1 MRWIPS
7 IAILLLLH
15 ASAALAADEKEKKEE
30 EGTYTI
36 RLVSADEEGEII
48 DEFALLQEEAMVES
62 AARHKQEIGMS
73 PAAIS
78 VITRD
83 DIEASGAETISDLL
97 RLVPGIDVVI
107 STQLQTSISTRLDW
121 NDENL
126 YFLVLIDGREA
137 NLEVLGQAPLE
148 AQPISLED
156 IERIEVIRG
165 PASSLYGA
173 NALAGV
179 VSITTRAISD
189 KTSGWARFSG
199 GEAGRVYAGARA
211 STRLGNWG
219 LSFSGGADTVKSFND
234 NHKLGR
240 EVYKLRAVAEYRWSE
255 KHKLLIDAGYS
266 HAEGTLSAS
275 VGMMHSVA
283 ELRMLRL
290 SYHSEDLRGHLYWT
304 QIPSTLE
311 MDAPLDFAGIRL
323 AEFIPVKFDAHII
336 NLEVQW
342 TVPEFYQ
349 PLMIIIGGTGRAA
362 WVGSD
367 QLLDEETYADI
378 TSPDYHKAGISHWE
392 GRGGAFVHAEL
403 APADWIT
410 VTGDLRFDY
419 NTVTEEFLSPRLAA
433 VFRPEDGHFLRLGVA
448 RAFRKPNFLETHLHM
463 NVEFPDESPIT
474 GAARDGFREFM
485 TRGIGNPNLDNEK
498 LLSFEAGYM
507 GEFLDKKLRVSLDV
521 YYNIFTDVIGI
532 DERITTTTEG
542 LPDIDNSTFLFEN
555 EGENDKKILGAE
567 LAVRYSPSGNLSLLA
582 SWTHRE
588 VVSDDSRADS
598 SRSPKNLITL
608 GARFKT
614 DSGLVGSLYAFSR
627 SKFTAGGVPNPAG
640 MLEKSKQASMNNIL
654 LVLGKIGWRVG
665 LQPGLTIETGLKLF
679 LPVSPFEE
687 PWFRYNEVGG
697 FTTPMGVLYGGDLLR
712 RMVTAYLQ
720 GSF

>member
-1 MRWIPS
+1 M
-7 IAILLLLH
+7 H
-15 ASAALAADEKEKKEE
+15 AEEEDKKEE
-30 EGTYTI
+30 PDGTYTI
-36 RLVSADEEGEII
+36 RLVAADEEGEII

-62 AARHKQEIGMS
+62 AARHRQEIGMS

-121 NDENL
+121 NDENF

-179 VSITTRAISD
+179 VSITTRAISE
-189 KTSGWARFSG
+189 KTSGWARFNG
-199 GEAGRVYAGARA
+199 GEVGRVFAGARA

-219 LSFSGGADTVKSFND
+219 LSFSGGADTVASFND
-234 NHKLGR
+234 NSKLGR
-240 EVYKLRAVAEYRWSE
+240 DVYKLRAVAEYRWSE
-255 KHKLLIDAGYS
+255 KRKLLIDAGYS

-275 VGMMHSVA
+275 VGMMHSTA

-290 SYHSEDLRGHLYWT
+290 SYQSEDLRGYLYWT
-304 QIPSTLE
+304 QIPSSLQ
-311 MDAPLDFAGIRL
+311 MDAPLNFAGIRL
-323 AEFIPVKFDAHII
+323 AEFIPVEFDAHLI

-342 TVPEFYQ
+342 TLPEFYQ
-349 PLMIIIGGTGRAA
+349 PLMIIVGGTGRVA
-362 WVGSD
+362 WVRSD
-367 QLLDEETYADI
+367 QLLDAETYDDI
-378 TSPDYHKAGISHWE
+378 TSPDYHKPGITHWE

-403 APADWIT
+403 APADWVT
-410 VTGDLRFDY
+410 MTGDLRFDY

-433 VFRPEDGHFLRLGVA
+433 VFRPEDGHFLRVGVA
-448 RAFRKPNFLETHLHM
+448 RAFRKPNFLETHTHL

-474 GAARDGFREFM
+474 GSSQDTFREFM

-507 GEFLDKKLRVSLDV
+507 GEFLDKQLRVSLDI
-521 YYNIFTDVIGI
+521 YYNYFTDIIGI
-532 DERITTTTEG
+532 DENIEKTAEG
-542 LPDIDNSTFLFEN
+542 LPDIDNSTFLFRN
-555 EGENDKKILGAE
+555 EGENDKKIIGAE

-588 VVSDDSRADS
+588 VIAESGQEDA

-627 SKFTAGGVPNPAG
+627 SEFRAGGVPNPAG
-640 MLEKSKQASMNNIL
+640 MLEKSKQDHLNNVL

-679 LPVSPFEE
+679 LPVSPFES
-687 PWFRYNEVGG
+687 PYFRYNEVGG
-697 FTTPMGVLYGGDLLR
+697 YRTPMGELYGGDLLR
-712 RMVTAYLQ
+712 RMVTVYLQ